1 MGELEASWLWG
12 WPLPELME
20 QTEGSDSRA
29 RRGPRGESASLG
41 SPGGCPGGQL
51 RGGQAHSAEGSRRHP
66 CVSREC
72 ALESGQLEARPSFFS
87 REIQVGGPSWPGV
100 PPPGAHETFV
110 RKSPLWELPGQQGHR
125 PGMPFLRLRQP
136 ALLSQAWTAGA
147 TEGGGEGGDGAWRQA

>member
-1 MGELEASWLWG
+1 MCFQGMRAGERPA
-12 WPLPELME
+12 
-20 QTEGSDSRA
+20 
-29 RRGPRGESASLG
+29 G
-41 SPGGCPGGQL
+41 SPSVILFKRNTGGRPL
-51 RGGQAHSAEGSRRHP
+51 VARGT
-66 CVSREC
+66 
-72 ALESGQLEARPSFFS
+72 
-87 REIQVGGPSWPGV
+87 